1 MVILFVIFIAI
12 VSITGTGY
20 SCCRAIE
27 NNNPKWYDIAG
38 VFCSILELIILGNLL
53 VLWILK

>member
-1 MVILFVIFIAI
+1 MMY
-12 VSITGTGY
+12 SIYKAT
-20 SCCRAIE
+20 E

-38 VFCSILELIILGNLL
+38 MLCSILELIILGNLL

>member
-1 MVILFVIFIAI
+1 MIILFIAI
-12 VSITGTGY
+12 ISITGTWY
-20 SCCRAIE
+20 SCCKAIE

-38 VFCSILELIILGNLL
+38 MFCSILELIILGDLL